1 MIALKLAAQMK
12 EEDPALRVVLTTTTT
27 TGRALARKEAP
38 DWIEVLYTPLDFW
51 PIMRRAF
58 AVIRPSR
65 IVLVEAEV
73 WPNLTAIAHRRKI
86 PLALVNARLSPRS
99 ERRFRKFNF
108 FVRPYFHRLD
118 LVCVQEGE
126 DVARWRSLGARPE
139 SIYPVGSIKYDPEN
153 VALALRDPADRP
165 PDLWR

>member
-1 MIALKLAAQMK
+1 MIALKLAAQMQRRQ
-12 EEDPALRVVLTTTTT
+12 PALRVVLTTTTT
-27 TGRALARKEAP
+27 TGFALARKQAP

-58 AVIRPSR
+58 AVIRPGR

-73 WPNLTAIAHRRKI
+73 WPNMTAIAAPAAI

-99 ERRFRKFNF
+99 ERRFRRFRF

-118 LVCVQEGE
+118 LVCVQETE
-126 DVARWRSLGARPE
+126 DVARWAVVRRAT
-139 SIYPVGSIKYDPEN
+139 
-153 VALALRDPADRP
+153 
-165 PDLWR
+165 